1 MAFEHNSLKNLFLI
15 DTYCNGLFHRVMERD
30 ADVPKFEN
38 RILRKAWK
46 NREMDLEHDLNDIFS
61 IIEFDEWDV
70 GVRTERN
77 ILLYTGVS
85 RDFQKKYGD
94 FHKESG
100 VAFCSDDDPD
110 DVMMS
115 LDLGGEGV
123 TMHVD
128 VCPTLGEEYPRVLRE
143 LVRKIPDDMDASCRY
158 VLVVD
163 ECTVESCC
171 WEDLVDIFDSHEI
184 ALVSFKEIL
193 S

>member
-30 ADVPKFEN
+30 APVPKFEN
-38 RILRKAWK
+38 RTLRKAWK
-46 NREMDLEHDLNDIFS
+46 NREMDLEHDLNDILS

-94 FHKESG
+94 VHKASG

-110 DVMMS
+110 DLMMS

-163 ECTVESCC
+163 ECTVESCS